1 MIFSRARIVFAFSTA
16 ASLAAASALAQVT
29 ASVGA
34 STVSTATTANSTAAN
49 LAASSGSAALN
60 THGNPAGAIG
70 AAQLGGTPST
80 VGTTVPTSTDPTTNT
95 VNGVETIAV
104 AGGSESIGMRRE
116 RLRAETAVGAGAFA
130 NSTAASLALDPAT
143 GANAIRTSELDARDQ
158 LGDQVAQNIDSG
170 SRALSAAEAQ
180 AKQLDAQSRAEFDA
194 ASQVAR
200 DAERRLR
207 QSLRAAQRAS
217 ATDWEQARA
226 ARASDY
232 EAYLQAVAQA
242 QRIAAGGSTSSSTH
256 TTLDRR

>member
-1 MIFSRARIVFAFSTA
+1 MNLPRARIAFAFSTA
-16 ASLAAASALAQVT
+16 ATFAAVSALAQAT

-34 STVSTATTANSTAAN
+34 STVSTATVANSTAAN

-70 AAQLGGTPST
+70 AAQLGSTPST

-130 NSTAASLALDPAT
+130 DSTVTSFALDPAT
-143 GANAIRTSELDARDQ
+143 GAGVIRTTERDARDQ

-170 SRALSAAEAQ
+170 SGALSAAKAQ

-194 ASQVAR
+194 AARDAR

-207 QSLRAAQRAS
+207 QSLSAAQRAS
-217 ATDWEQARA
+217 ATDWEQARTA
-226 ARASDY
+226 LASDY
-232 EAYLQAVAQA
+232 EAYIQAVAQA
-242 QRIAAGGSTSSSTH
+242 QRIAAGGSSSSTTR
-256 TTLDRR
+256 TTIDRR